1 MESVATRGGTRTLRG
16 QHNRVKLKLIT
27 ILSVLVCQ
35 ETQLQAAS
43 ILDCWWTHH
52 HYEAGTKGRC
62 KELTS
67 FLRPK
72 HQVMAR
78 HRCTGPN
85 LPHPVSAIGLKITLF
100 PVNTVL
106 AIQNKH
112 NLPNNGGNG
121 KKTFRSRTD
130 QDQGG
135 RQGPE
140 RDIESVALHDI
151 VLYLISCSPPRP
163 SQANPILVH
172 L

>member
-1 MESVATRGGTRTLRG
+1 MESVATIGGTRTLRG

-52 HYEAGTKGRC
+52 HYYHNGGTIGRC

-67 FLRPK
+67 FSRPK

-85 LPHPVSAIGLKITLF
+85 LPHPVSAIGLNITLL

-135 RQGPE
+135 GGGQRE
-140 RDIESVALHDI
+140 TLKVLHCTTLCCI
-151 VLYLISCSPPRP
+151 
-163 SQANPILVH
+163 
-172 L
+172 

>member
-1 MESVATRGGTRTLRG
+1 MESVATIGGTRTLRG

-62 KELTS
+62 KELAS

-85 LPHPVSAIGLKITLF
+85 LPHPVSAIGLNITLL
-100 PVNTVL
+100 PVNTVFWL
-106 AIQNKH
+106 FRINIIYQTMEEMVRKH
-112 NLPNNGGNG
+112 SEVGQ
-121 KKTFRSRTD
+121 TRTRV
-130 QDQGG
+130 GG
-135 RQGPE
+135 RGQSE
-140 RDIESVALHDI
+140 TLKVSHCTTLCCI
-151 VLYLISCSPPRP
+151 
-163 SQANPILVH
+163 
-172 L
+172 

>member
-52 HYEAGTKGRC
+52 HYEAGTRGRC
-62 KELTS
+62 KELAS
-67 FLRPK
+67 FLWPK

-85 LPHPVSAIGLKITLF
+85 LPHPVSAIGLNITLF

-121 KKTFRSRTD
+121 KKTFRSRQVGQTRTRV
-130 QDQGG
+130 GG
-135 RQGPE
+135 GGQRE
-140 RDIESVALHDI
+140 TLKVLHCTTLCCI
-151 VLYLISCSPPRP
+151 
-163 SQANPILVH
+163 
-172 L
+172 

>member
-1 MESVATRGGTRTLRG
+1 MESVATIGGTRTLRG

-52 HYEAGTKGRC
+52 HYEAGTRGRC
-62 KELTS
+62 KELAS
-67 FLRPK
+67 FPRPK
-72 HQVMAR
+72 HQVMALP
-78 HRCTGPN
+78 RCTGPN

-140 RDIESVALHDI
+140 WDIESVALYDI

>member
-1 MESVATRGGTRTLRG
+1 MESVATKGGTRTLRG
-16 QHNRVKLKLIT
+16 QHNKVKLKLT

-43 ILDCWWTHH
+43 ILDCWWAHH
-52 HYEAGTKGRC
+52 HYEGGTIGRC
-62 KELTS
+62 KELAS

-72 HQVMAR
+72 PKLWLALAAPAPTCHIQYQ
-78 HRCTGPN
+78 
-85 LPHPVSAIGLKITLF
+85 LFAIGLNITLL

-130 QDQGG
+130 QGG
-135 RQGPE
+135 RQGTE
-140 RDIESVALHDI
+140 IDIESVAVHDI

-163 SQANPILVH
+163 AKLTPSWSTYN
-172 L
+172 